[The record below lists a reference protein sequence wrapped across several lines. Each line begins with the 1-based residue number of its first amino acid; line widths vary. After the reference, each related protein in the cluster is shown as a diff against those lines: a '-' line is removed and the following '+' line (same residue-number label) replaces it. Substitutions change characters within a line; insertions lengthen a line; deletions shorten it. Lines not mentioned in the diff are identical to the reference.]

1 MGETNVQKFSFC
13 IIHSSFFFPFLK
25 FVVIP
30 RKLFFFLE
38 NPQLIFELL
47 DQQFFGFKKFKQHNK
62 SPSRLTDCC
71 FTLKSHKRYYF
82 TLRLPLFFS
91 IHNRQSRICK
101 NKQKNVFLSPHYTEK
116 IASKRSTHI

>member
-13 IIHSSFFFPFLK
+13 IIHSSFFFS
-25 FVVIP
+25 
-30 RKLFFFLE
+30 FFKVRCHTQKTVFLE